1 MMNLVSS
8 AAVAGTTRLGF
19 LTKYFDLTSVMN
31 VHEFFSMMETEIV
44 DGMADAEIVVTDKL
58 VDVKEGTEV
67 IRSCDTE
74 RILALM
80 N

>member
-8 AAVAGTTRLGF
+8 TAVAGTTRLGF
-19 LTKYFDLTSVMN
+19 LTEYFDLTSVMN